1 MDNTQDTRKK
11 FNNYLLNN
19 EMSFKDHETL
29 AHIHKVV
36 YGGNDCKSNNNIFKW
51 TMQSLNK
58 NQRTISGNKL
68 IGGKVSLPS
77 NYFNPSSPFP
87 SSQGSLSTVMSDVT
101 PNTVRSGL
109 NTTFKV
115 GGKNVVSK
123 NKFISMVKQNGG
135 NMKLSPSNLNEL
147 YTNYNKNLNS
157 FMSNVESFKTGGRP
171 ISKNTINRAFSSL
184 KKN

>member
-1 MDNTQDTRKK
+1 MDNNQAMRKN

-19 EMSFKDHETL
+19 EMSFKDQDTL
-29 AHIHKVV
+29 DHIHKIM

-58 NQRTISGNKL
+58 NQRTISGDKL
-68 IGGKVSLPS
+68 IGGRVSLPS

-87 SSQGSLSTVMSDVT
+87 SSQVTPTVMSDVT
-101 PNTVRSGL
+101 PQTVRPGL
-109 NTTFKV
+109 NSTFKV

-123 NKFISMVKQNGG
+123 NKFTSMVKQNGG
-135 NMKLSPSNLNEL
+135 NMKLSQKNVNEL

-184 KKN
+184 KK